1 MTGDRLPFAD
11 PLDVDTDL
19 HRRLR
24 EDVDS
29 LVRMG
34 ISLKEAHTELE
45 KLYIEKV
52 VSMCRGNR
60 TRASKML
67 GMHRN
72 TLNKKIELYGLNG
85 NHSES

>member
-1 MTGDRLPFAD
+1 VTGDRLPFAD

-19 HRRLR
+19 HRRLQ

-29 LVRMG
+29 LIRMG
-34 ISLKEAHTELE
+34 ITLKEAQAEVE
-45 KLYIEKV
+45 KLYLQKV
-52 VSMCRGNR
+52 VFMCRGNR

-72 TLNKKIELYGLNG
+72 TLNKKIEQYGLNDENAG
-85 NHSES
+85 S

>member
-1 MTGDRLPFAD
+1 
-11 PLDVDTDL
+11 
-19 HRRLR
+19 
-24 EDVDS
+24 
-29 LVRMG
+29 MG